1 MFVSIQYCKSL
12 STDFFQVSSEVKI
25 LNQIL
30 SKAFDFA
37 GEQKTLLNMATKTDK
52 KNNKK
57 NVKVKKLT
65 SIKFFELHIFF
76 FI

>member
-1 MFVSIQYCKSL
+1 L

-57 NVKVKKLT
+57 KCKSKEKLT
-65 SIKFFELHIFF
+65 STKFFELHIFF
-76 FI
+76 SFNFSGAHF